1 IGDDGLL
8 CVGSFNWFS
17 ATREARYE
25 RYDTSMVY
33 CGDNLKGE
41 IEAIYNSLERRQV

>member
-1 IGDDGLL
+1 
-8 CVGSFNWFS
+8 
-17 ATREARYE
+17 
-25 RYDTSMVY
+25 SMVY

>member
-1 IGDDGLL
+1 
-8 CVGSFNWFS
+8 
-17 ATREARYE
+17 
-25 RYDTSMVY
+25 TSMVY